1 MPWWGWIVIGCFL
14 LSAEL
19 LGVDAAFYLIFIG
32 FAAVLTGVLELVGV
46 AMPDWAQWLTF
57 AALALASMVLFR
69 KRVYNRFRGGVAGY
83 DNTLIGELVELTED
97 AASGSQVRVH
107 CRGSV
112 WTAVNVG
119 RDTIG
124 AGQTGQVVKAQGTL
138 LKIKSVAEA
147 SEENDS

>member
-32 FAAVLTGVLELVGV
+32 FAAVLTGTLELAGV
-46 AMPDWAQWLTF
+46 ALPEWAQWLTF

-69 KRVYNRFRGGVAGY
+69 KRVYSRFRGGVKGY
-83 DNTLIGELVELTED
+83 DNTLIGEIVELTDE
-97 AASGSQVRVH
+97 AASGAQVRVH

-112 WTAVNVG
+112 WTALNVG
-119 RDTIG
+119 QDTID
-124 AGQTGQVVKAQGTL
+124 AGQTAKVIEAEGTL
-138 LKIKSVAEA
+138 LKIKSLVEA
-147 SEENDS
+147 PEENH